1 LTEGVSSK
9 LLGDG
14 KTLVGGDW
22 RTGHQEDKD
31 KSERIPTAI
40 IIVRNVTG
48 HDRNIALIFG

>member
-1 LTEGVSSK
+1 
-9 LLGDG
+9 
-14 KTLVGGDW
+14 VGGDW
-22 RTGHQEDKD
+22 RTGDQEDKD